1 MGDPGACFHC
11 GEPVTTGHRYIVDFD
26 TGALPVCC
34 PGCKAVA
41 EFIRDSGLS
50 DYYDFRTAD
59 ALRPEAP
66 EPDGIRAEW
75 LAYDRETLQ
84 EHLTSA
90 LADGKREVLL
100 LVEGVRCAACSW
112 LIERALSSLE
122 GLSSIEINPATAR
135 GRVVWDPS
143 SLPLSRIMDAI
154 ARLGYRPH
162 PVTATAGASVA
173 TRERRDAMKRL
184 VVAGLG
190 MMQVMT
196 YAVSLYLGAF
206 QGMDE
211 DIREFLR
218 LVSLLVATPVVLY
231 SGFPFFAG
239 AWRDLSVGRPG
250 MDVPVALAVGGAYAA
265 SLYNGFRGTGEVY
278 FDSVTMFVFLL
289 SLGRFAEMTARHR
302 AGEIA
307 DSLARLAPATALRIE
322 PAHNDPVPVGVA
334 ELAVGDRL
342 LVRPGDPFPADGRIV
357 RGRTHVDESMLTGES
372 RPVSRE
378 TGSTVTGGSMN
389 SGDPVEILVERIG
402 ADTVLS
408 HISRLLERAQSSRPA
423 LARTADLVARWFVVG
438 VLAIAAIVAA
448 IWSAVDGSAAFEVTL
463 SVLVVTC
470 PCALSLATPTALT
483 AATSCLARSGL
494 LVARN
499 DALEQ
504 LSKADWMVFDK
515 TGTLTRAHVSLQA
528 VRPLGSLEEDQCRR
542 VAAALEAGSEH
553 PLATALRRADAPAA
567 RDLRAKRGEGIE
579 GIVEGRTYRVG
590 SPAFVAKLSGSRVEE
605 DATDPASVMLGD
617 ASGLLAAFTFTDPV
631 RLNVE
636 STLERLR
643 HEGLDLEILSGDNEA
658 SVTEV
663 GRRLGVSHLRWRR
676 SPEDKL
682 ERIRQLQADGHRVAM
697 VGDGVNDAPVLAG
710 ADVSVAMG
718 AGAPLAQTS
727 ADMVLLGDSLAP
739 LPIGVSTARKAM
751 RIIRQNI
758 TWAILYNLTALPL
771 AAAGLVAPWMAAI
784 GMSASSLLVVL
795 NSSRLAGGPPAPAK
809 TRVSGINADQAAM
822 TAHRS
827 GS

>member
-1 MGDPGACFHC
+1 MGDRGACFHC
-11 GEPVTTGHRYIVDFD
+11 GDPVTTGDRYVVELNS
-26 TGALPVCC
+26 GVLPVCC

-41 EFIRDSGLS
+41 EFIRDSGLTE
-50 DYYDFRTAD
+50 YYDFRTAD

-66 EPDGIRAEW
+66 EPDDIRREW
-75 LAYDRETLQ
+75 LAYDRENLQ
-84 EHLTSA
+84 KNLTST
-90 LADGKREVLL
+90 LADGQREVLL

-112 LIERALSSLE
+112 LIERALGGLE
-122 GLSSIEINPATAR
+122 GLSAIEINPATGR

-143 SLPLSRIMDAI
+143 ALQLSRIMDAV

-173 TRERRDAMKRL
+173 TRERRSAMKRL

-196 YAVSLYLGAF
+196 YAVSLYAGAF

-218 LVSLLVATPVVLY
+218 LISLLVATPVVLY

-239 AWRDLSVGRPG
+239 AWRDLRVGRPG

-265 SLYNGFRGTGEVY
+265 SLYNGFRGVGEVY

-307 DSLARLAPATALRIE
+307 DSLARLAPATAMRIE
-322 PAHNDPVPVGVA
+322 AGVREPVPVGVA

-342 LVRPGDPFPADGRIV
+342 LVRPGDPFPADGRVV
-357 RGRTHVDESMLTGES
+357 RGSTQVDESMLTGES
-372 RPVSRE
+372 RPVAKD
-378 TGSTVTGGSMN
+378 TGSTVTGGSLN
-389 SGDPVEILVERIG
+389 TGNPVEIRVQRIG

-408 HISRLLERAQSSRPA
+408 HISRLLERAQASRPA

-438 VLAIAAIVAA
+438 VLAIAAVVAA
-448 IWSAVDGSAAFEVTL
+448 IWSAHDGAAAFEVTL

-483 AATSCLARSGL
+483 AATSCLARGGL
-494 LVARN
+494 LVARG

-504 LSKADWMVFDK
+504 LAGADWIVFDK
-515 TGTLTRAHVSLQA
+515 TGTLTRARVSLQA
-528 VRPLGSLEEDQCRR
+528 VQPLGSLDEDNCLRL
-542 VAAALEAGSEH
+542 AAALEATSEH
-553 PLATALRRADAPAA
+553 PLAIAMKRADAPMA
-567 RDLRAKRGEGIE
+567 REVRAMRGQGIE
-579 GIVEGRTYRVG
+579 GVVAGRTYRIG
-590 SPAFVAKLSGSRVEE
+590 TPAFVAKLSGSRIDEGTA
-605 DATDPASVMLGD
+605 DLASVMLGD
-617 ASGLLAAFTFTDPV
+617 VSGLLAAFTFADPI
-631 RLNVE
+631 RQNVDA
-636 STLERLR
+636 TLDSLR
-643 HEGLDLEILSGDNEA
+643 RANLELEILSGDNEA
-658 SVTEV
+658 SVSTV
-663 GRRLGVSHLRWRR
+663 GQRLRVPVLRWRQ

-682 ERIRQLQADGHRVAM
+682 ERIRQLQAEGHRVAM
-697 VGDGVNDAPVLAG
+697 EGDGINDAPELAG

-727 ADMVLLGDSLAP
+727 ADMVLLGDSLSP
-739 LPIGVSTARKAM
+739 LPIGIATARKTM

-758 TWAILYNLTALPL
+758 TWAVLYNLTALPL

-795 NSSRLAGGPPAPAK
+795 NSSRLASGPSAPGSQRAHEVPPDQTALSV
-809 TRVSGINADQAAM
+809 TRN
-822 TAHRS
+822 